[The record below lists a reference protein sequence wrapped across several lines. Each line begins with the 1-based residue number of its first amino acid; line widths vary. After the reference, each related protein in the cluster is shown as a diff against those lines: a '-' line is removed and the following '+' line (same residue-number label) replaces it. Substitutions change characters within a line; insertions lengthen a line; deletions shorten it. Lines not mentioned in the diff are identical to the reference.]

1 MKRLARI
8 LLALAL
14 VGTACGG
21 SETTADTAT
30 TDTGA
35 TEGAEASVTTKGP
48 TTTAQA
54 TTTTAAA
61 TTTTA
66 AATTTTAAA
75 TTTTTGATTTT
86 TEPAEPAL
94 SQDGDTYAIV
104 WASTASPFWAPA
116 NESAAD
122 PFFHIHTEP
131 DQDGFF
137 FSLEMY
143 TTGYGA
149 LWTGELGEVEV
160 LCMEGVPGPSSTGI
174 CPYFDPDGPGPIE
187 VNSAFV
193 ATGSIT
199 INQLDENGYDI
210 VVNEIVYPNG
220 TTITSFQLT
229 GP

>member
-61 TTTTA
+61 TTT
-66 AATTTTAAA
+66 AA